1 VQRRKYR
8 ISEEDSEA
16 PGGGHTVTALSHN
29 RVKGEKWYLATGIS
43 VAARSSLVSRPGPRQ
58 PGIDTAAA
66 PDFDLARAHAG
77 FSRAGVGFLR

>member
-1 VQRRKYR
+1 VVRICEQRGQNQVQPRKYR

-43 VAARSSLVSRPGPRQ
+43 VAALSSLASKPG
-58 PGIDTAAA
+58 AAA
-66 PDFDLARAHAG
+66 TRNRHHRGA
-77 FSRAGVGFLR
+77 